1 MGAPK
6 KLACEDCSGAR
17 RSDHQPSTRKS
28 EYSLMAGSFG
38 RQCTT
43 ASIAMPSHHRDPS
56 EVKTVRALLLEDDP
70 KTTKRIV
77 SSILM
82 TPADVQCVPTLTA
95 ALSSLDGNLF
105 DIIVIDRHL
114 GGWVSAQ
121 SCKDLVARAGGRP
134 VVGLIDED
142 CVLDLQDGIEA
153 GLTAVYYKDEM
164 NFRLMRR
171 LARLAFLPSVE
182 TPLAD
187 AAAPP
192 LRSARSS
199 SERARP
205 R

>member
-1 MGAPK
+1 
-6 KLACEDCSGAR
+6 
-17 RSDHQPSTRKS
+17 
-28 EYSLMAGSFG
+28 MAGSFG
-38 RQCTT
+38 RQRTT
-43 ASIAMPSHHRDPS
+43 ASIAMPSRDRDPY
-56 EVKTVRALLLEDDP
+56 EMKALRTLLLEDDP
-70 KTTKRIV
+70 KTTERIV
-77 SSILM
+77 SSIVR

-95 ALSSLDGNLF
+95 ALSSLDDNLF

-164 NFRLMRR
+164 NSRLMRR
-171 LARLAFLPSVE
+171 LARLAFLP

-199 SERARP
+199 CERARP